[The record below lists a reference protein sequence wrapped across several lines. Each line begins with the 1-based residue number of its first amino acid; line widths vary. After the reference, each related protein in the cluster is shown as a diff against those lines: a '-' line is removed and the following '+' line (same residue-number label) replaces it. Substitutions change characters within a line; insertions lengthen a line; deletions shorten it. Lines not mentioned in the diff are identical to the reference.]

1 MVHYLLLPKFYEK
14 KTGRTVENDGIS
26 IISCNGISYKR
37 YLEIAEETGKRIA
50 VITDND
56 HEQTK
61 IDDAN
66 EFNQHNEKQHVFMG
80 ATMEDWTWE
89 ACVYNCNKEKLDTMI
104 QVQDGAEYLF
114 HRTNYGQVLGK
125 MLNNKVD
132 TAYQMLISEED
143 FVIPGYVEEAIEW
156 LNE

>member
-1 MVHYLLLPKFYEK
+1 MVP
-14 KTGRTVENDGIS
+14 VIS
-26 IISCNGISYKR
+26 ISFGNCKGADYKQAVKGIADSFYK
-37 YLEIAEETGKRIA
+37 
-50 VITDND
+50 
-56 HEQTK
+56 
-61 IDDAN
+61 
-66 EFNQHNEKQHVFMG
+66 
-80 ATMEDWTWE
+80 
-89 ACVYNCNKEKLDTMI
+89 
-104 QVQDGAEYLF
+104 YLF